1 MDTETET
8 DKHRP
13 VWLDRWLQGTGHHY
27 SFIFPRHPGRLV
39 SLLLRIFYSGLVLDE
54 IQQAKIADLPRD
66 GIIVYIS
73 KHKSRFEHLFYHTRY
88 AQCDLPVPEL
98 SFDHRFML
106 LQPLSRLMRI
116 VIAGIEHFLRHFS
129 LPNLFE
135 NGYAARFLQQGGSAH
150 LALVRRRGF
159 YQRFVKAGMDPLRFL
174 VELQAATATP
184 ILIVPQLMFYGRN
197 PISTMPSMIDAIF
210 GSEQNPGRLRRLVAL
225 FRNPGRVFVEISEPL
240 DLKRFLANPELNG
253 RSAEYQALVLRR
265 HLLHQLDRH
274 RQSIIGPVLKTRQ
287 ELRESILTSD
297 TMRAYL
303 ARYAK
308 KEEMPL
314 HAARRKADKYL
325 KEIAARYSFLSLKC
339 YSGVVTFLLKTMFDG
354 ISVNREMLDR
364 IKDASRGGPLILIP
378 CHKSHI
384 DYLLLSYLLFHNNM
398 PCPLIAAGRNLSFF
412 PMGPLFRKG
421 GAFFIRRTFKGKPLY
436 KEVFRS
442 YVARILQE
450 GFNVEFFIEGGRS
463 RTGKMILPKMG
474 LLSTLIKSFR
484 DGACEDLVFVPI
496 YIGYDRVLEE
506 SAYLNELEGGT
517 KEPESL
523 LQVIRA
529 RRFLKKRYGRVY
541 VRFQKPVSFNTLLA
555 QHDIDLAQ
563 LNPPNLAALCRNV
576 AFRVIN
582 AINAVTIITPHC
594 LVAAAALNLP
604 RRRFGHEDLLQTIE
618 TYLTF
623 LEAQQAPLADTL
635 VMDPSR
641 AIEQA
646 LEAYVQRRFI
656 ERITL
661 GKENPAADLLY
672 TVNENKRPNLEYYKN
687 NGVHFF
693 VPAAITSL
701 AILKREAF
709 QFAST
714 DLHLDYRELQEL
726 LKNEFAYDIDRPPEY
741 YVRKALKAFIDDA
754 LLMPH
759 PTLPD
764 TYNLTSAGY
773 RKIKLFGA
781 FLQTYLESYW
791 IVINHFRREPEPEM
805 DAKERL
811 KKIES
816 LGNRMYK
823 NEEIDRKEALSR
835 INYRNAVDFFISRG
849 LGQHKAAETAE
860 AYAARIRR
868 YLDLIAG

>member
-1 MDTETET
+1 MDAPQETAT
-8 DKHRP
+8 HRP
-13 VWLDRWLQGTGHHY
+13 AWLHRWLQGTAHHY
-27 SFIFPRHPGRLV
+27 SQVFPRQPGRLV
-39 SLLLRIFYSGLVLDE
+39 SLVLRLFYSGLVFDE
-54 IQQAKIADLPRD
+54 IQRAKVAALARK
-66 GIIVYIS
+66 GIIVYVS
-73 KHKSRFEHLFYHTRY
+73 KHESRFEYLFYHTRY
-88 AQCDLPVPEL
+88 NQLGLPAPEL
-98 SFDHRFML
+98 SFDHRFVL
-106 LQPLSRLMRI
+106 LQPLTRLLRI
-116 VIAGIEHFLRHFS
+116 LAAGLEHLMRHFS
-129 LPNLFE
+129 RPDLFR
-135 NGYAARFLQQGGSAH
+135 NGYAAQFLQQGGAAH
-150 LALVRRRGF
+150 LSLVRPRGF

-174 VELQAATATP
+174 VEFQATATAP

-197 PISTMPSMIDAIF
+197 PISSMPSVIDAIF

-225 FRNPGRVFVEISEPL
+225 IKNPGRVFVEISEPL
-240 DLKRFLANPELNG
+240 DLKRFLAQPELSG
-253 RSAEYQALVLRR
+253 RSGEYQALVLRR
-265 HLLHQLDRH
+265 HLLRQMDRH

-287 ELRESILTSD
+287 ELKEGILTSD
-297 TMRAYL
+297 RMRGFL
-303 ARYAK
+303 TRHARKA
-308 KEEMPL
+308 EMPL
-314 HAARRKADKYL
+314 HAVRRKADRYL
-325 KEIAARYSFLSLKC
+325 EEIAARYSYLSLKC
-339 YSGVVTFLLKTMFDG
+339 YSGIVTFLLRTMFDG

-364 IKDASRGGPLILIP
+364 IKEASRRGPLVLIP

-384 DYLLLSYLLFHNNM
+384 DYLLLSYLLFHHNM
-398 PCPLIAAGRNLSFF
+398 PCPLIAAGKNLSFF
-412 PMGPLFRKG
+412 PIGPLFRNG

-436 KEVFRS
+436 KEVFRA
-442 YVARILQE
+442 YIAKILQE

-474 LLSTLIKSFR
+474 LLSTLIQSFR
-484 DGACEDLVFVPI
+484 DGACEDLIFVPI

-506 SAYLNELEGGT
+506 NAYLNELEGGS
-517 KEPESL
+517 KEPENL
-523 LQVIRA
+523 VQVIRA

-541 VRFQKPVSFNTLLA
+541 VRFQEPFSFNALLA
-555 QHDIDLAQ
+555 QNDIDLAR
-563 LNPPNLAALCRNV
+563 LEPVDLAALCRNV

-604 RRRFGHEDLLQTIE
+604 RRRFAYEDLSQVID

-623 LEAQQAPLADTL
+623 LCAQQAPLADTL

-661 GKENPAADLLY
+661 GKDSPAAEVVY
-672 TVNENKRPNLEYYKN
+672 TLNENKRPNLEYYKN

-701 AILKREAF
+701 AILQREAF
-709 QFAST
+709 QFASV
-714 DLHLDYRELQEL
+714 DLHLDYRKLQEL
-726 LKNEFAYDIDRPPEY
+726 FKNEFAYDIDRPPEY
-741 YVRKALKAFIDDA
+741 YVRKTLKAFIDDA

-773 RKIKLFGA
+773 RKLKLLGA

-791 IVINHFRREPEPEM
+791 IVIQHFRRDAPGEP
-805 DAKERL
+805 DLKDRL
-811 KKIES
+811 KKIEA

-823 NEEIDRKEALSR
+823 NEEIDRKEALSQ

-849 LGQHKAAETAE
+849 LGQEPAGEAAEAW
-860 AYAARIRR
+860 ADLIRR
-868 YLDLIAG
+868 CLDLMAG